1 MNLDRSRFQEIAG
14 IEHDHL
20 EEVRAYTM
28 MELEH
33 DARELL
39 AKIGMA
45 NPTTTQLKSVVDT
58 LINMIKTHGTGTVL
72 SV

>member
-1 MNLDRSRFQEIAG
+1 MKLDRSRLQEIAG
-14 IEHDHL
+14 IEHDNL
-20 EEVRAYTM
+20 EEIRAYTM

-39 AKIGMA
+39 AKIGLK
-45 NPTTTQLKSVVDT
+45 NPTTTQLQSVVDT
-58 LINMIKTHGTGTVL
+58 LVSMIKTHNTGTVL